1 MEVRC
6 QCNAVSFQTPTPS
19 PLALYIC
26 HCTQCRL
33 ASASA
38 FGMSAIYPKFS
49 LPTGAGEALSCYALV
64 VFPFPSC
71 SCEFRTCDRWLTVCL
86 DRRLTPTGDTLH
98 WYASPAQAPDR
109 LPGRTLTID

>member
-49 LPTGAGEALSCYALV
+49 LPAGAGEALSCYALV

-71 SCEFRTCDRWLTVCL
+71 SCEFRTCD
-86 DRRLTPTGDTLH
+86 G
-98 WYASPAQAPDR
+98 
-109 LPGRTLTID
+109 